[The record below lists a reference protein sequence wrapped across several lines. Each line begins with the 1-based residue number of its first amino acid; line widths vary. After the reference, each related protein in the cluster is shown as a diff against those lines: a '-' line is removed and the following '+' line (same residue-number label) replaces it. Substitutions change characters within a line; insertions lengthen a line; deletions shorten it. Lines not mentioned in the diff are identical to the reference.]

1 MASKIRRLEKVNFK
15 SLHSLA
21 KVLGTLTTVS
31 GAVILT
37 LVKGPSLS
45 LPWAKEQHH
54 HHHHPHQQPH
64 SHSGDKDRVK
74 GPLFIAAACLSWS
87 LFIVLQVRIL

>member
-1 MASKIRRLEKVNFK
+1 MASKIRRLERVSFK

-54 HHHHPHQQPH
+54 HHPHQQSR